1 MHKILALFV
10 LTVLITT
17 AIPAQKN
24 LRLLSYNIRNGK
36 GMDNATDYDRI
47 VGVLQ
52 KVNANVIGLQELD
65 SITRRSGDTDV
76 LGLLADKT
84 GMHAVYGAALT
95 YQGGKYGVG
104 VLSKEKPLQHYTI
117 PLPGRE
123 EPRILLVVEFK
134 KYVVFNTHLSLTE
147 ADRLASVAIIN
158 EQAARFTK
166 PLYLMGDLNA
176 APASPMIHALQQDW
190 RLLSGTAYTFP
201 APAPNRCI
209 DYIFSRHT
217 SKKKRITAT
226 VINEPMASDHRP
238 VLVEVGK

>member
-65 SITRRSGDTDV
+65 SVTRRSGDTDV
-76 LGLLADKT
+76 LRLLADKT